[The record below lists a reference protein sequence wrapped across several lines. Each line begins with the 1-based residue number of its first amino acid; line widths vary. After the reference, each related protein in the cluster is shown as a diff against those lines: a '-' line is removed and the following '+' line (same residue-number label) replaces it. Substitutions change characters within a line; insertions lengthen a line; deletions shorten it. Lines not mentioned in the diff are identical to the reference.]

1 MLNQNGEVREK
12 LKQLGGHK
20 GDVDPVDWLMGH
32 DFGELQIG
40 AKQGVA
46 TQVVLINQLNR
57 LSRLGRGYNSGSGRS
72 SSSGLQG
79 RALSPRIGNGGKQA
93 LVKLIR
99 KGGTQTARGLRDQ
112 LQYLN
117 REGEVEVQRSERF
130 FGAIVDDAEQESLIA
145 SWGLN
150 RPNHTK
156 SDKTSHFVVS
166 FPPGTD
172 RGDAER
178 AGREWADRLFNSGD
192 YGDVYDYYTVQH
204 NDTAHPHMHVVVSRR
219 GLENGEWLKLSK
231 RGPID
236 FQVLRDIQVD
246 AARNHGI
253 HLEATPRFA
262 RGETDRKPTDVEV
275 KRAEREERP
284 VETPKHTEETATK
297 AAVAVLSF
305 ATQISSEAA
314 EISDKMPEIAKS
326 MKMIAKGLRKGI
338 SVEEML
344 QSKKVMDL
352 GEAKHMSHLLTESRN
367 EVFASFKELDDGVK
381 TLPKDSLE
389 RIQLERQ
396 ISDNKAHAGRFIEQF
411 RAEKT
416 SAEKYGLYKGVYAS
430 DDIGN
435 AFKSE
440 ADKEVSALAQSAGLD
455 PKKTLARYNGG
466 RAVTEDQAKAW
477 QRDEVASGKEN
488 GIDEKQ
494 VETAR
499 QNIGYIYGAARNKIR
514 KHEENKREIINDLK
528 NVDITEDQDIRDDIA
543 SDRLK
548 RIRNAITP
556 QQREKL
562 ERGDVSQLEGFARD
576 PHTQHVL
583 AREYLNTAIKQAG
596 PEQQVQLQSAKFS
609 VEQQLQR
616 TQEQAQKQRQ
626 QNQRAPNARN
636 NGLER

>member
-1 MLNQNGEVREK
+1 MLNQKGEVREK

-57 LSRLGRGYNSGSGRS
+57 LSRLGRGSKSGSGS
-72 SSSGLQG
+72 ASTSNLQG
-79 RALSPRIGNGGKQA
+79 RALSPRIGTGGKQA

-166 FPPGTD
+166 FPSGTD

-178 AGREWADRLFNSGD
+178 AGREWADKLFNSGD

-219 GLENGEWLKLSK
+219 GLENGAWLKLSK
-231 RGPID
+231 RGSID
-236 FQVLRDIQVD
+236 YQVLRDVQVD

-297 AAVAVLSF
+297 AAIAVLSF
-305 ATQISSEAA
+305 ATQISSEADELSIDLP
-314 EISDKMPEIAKS
+314 EISKNLISIAN
-326 MKMIAKGLRKGI
+326 GLREGI
-338 SVEEML
+338 SLEKML
-344 QSKKVMDL
+344 DSKPVIDL
-352 GEAKHMSHLLTESRN
+352 GEAKHMTELLSEGRQN
-367 EVFASFKELDDGVK
+367 VIADFAKIDEQLKG
-381 TLPKDSLE
+381 LPANSIDRIEIE
-389 RIQLERQ
+389 RKVSNNRSQ
-396 ISDNKAHAGRFIEQF
+396 AGRFIPEL
-411 RAEKT
+411 RDEKTIAEKD
-416 SAEKYGLYKGVYAS
+416 GRYKGVSTS
-430 DDIGN
+430 DDFSRNI
-435 AFKSE
+435 KVQ
-440 ADKEVSALAQSAGLD
+440 ADKQVTDIARSSGLD
-455 PKKTLARYNGG
+455 PTKTLARYNSATAATRQQANSWLSEEVGAAEKAG
-466 RAVTEDQAKAW
+466 FSALQVNSAHDQI
-477 QRDEVASGKEN
+477 RS
-488 GIDEKQ
+488 
-494 VETAR
+494 
-499 QNIGYIYGAARNKIR
+499 IYDDARNKGRAHDDNRRQIVSGIKGVDPR
-514 KHEENKREIINDLK
+514 KENDPNSEIA
-528 NVDITEDQDIRDDIA
+528 Q
-543 SDRLK
+543 DRLQ
-548 RIRNAITP
+548 RVRGAITP
-556 QQREKL
+556 QQRERL
-562 ERGDVSQLEGFARD
+562 ERGDATQLSGITRDQFAQKVIA
-576 PHTQHVL
+576 H
-583 AREYLNTAIKQAG
+583 EYLNAAIQQAG
-596 PEQQVQLQSAKFS
+596 PEQQVQLQQARAT
-609 VEQQLQR
+609 VDQQL
-616 TQEQAQKQRQ
+616 EQARILQRQ
-626 QNQRAPNARN
+626 RAIQARN
-636 NGLER
+636 ANSRNDGISR